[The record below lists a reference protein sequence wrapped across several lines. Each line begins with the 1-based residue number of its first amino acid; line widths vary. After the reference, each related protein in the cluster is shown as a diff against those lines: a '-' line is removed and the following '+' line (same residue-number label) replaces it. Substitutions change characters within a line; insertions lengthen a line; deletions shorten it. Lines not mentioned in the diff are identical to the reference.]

1 MTMKLY
7 LCGELSFFEMYQGS
21 AEFFANC
28 SECKKFKMEDLCLKM
43 HKDAIYSQ
51 IWLTWIH

>member
-51 IWLTWIH
+51 IWLT